1 MHDIPHSFFNYY
13 TYTVKDKLAQEITV
27 EDDMLK
33 FTDLE
38 KKISKMA

>member
-1 MHDIPHSFFNYY
+1 MDDMPHSFFNYY
-13 TYTVKDKLAQEITV
+13 IYTVKDKLAQEVTV

-38 KKISKMA
+38 KKIFKKA